1 MAELKFRVTV
11 EASGRTLA
19 KEVFSARK
27 DADAYM
33 EQYLAEEDNILER
46 VGSGA
51 YTVALDEF
59 YIDQWVCAVKKLVVV

>member
-1 MAELKFRVTV
+1 MAEVKCRVTV
-11 EASGRTLA
+11 EAAGRTLA
-19 KEVFSARK
+19 KEVFTSRK
-27 DADAYM
+27 DADTYM

-51 YTVALDEF
+51 YTVALDEL